1 MRRVLV
7 VALIGI
13 VVLAVAV
20 LVLRREAP
28 APPPEPD
35 AELQQMGQFLSDS
48 LGVGLLLPESPGWT
62 FVRPPLVPGGP
73 YITAQHESHSASV
86 RLYVLDRAAA
96 DSIGAVVRRRRDA
109 LAGFFH
115 VREID
120 EVIEEVLREAS
131 QPMKNYAAY
140 QWQAVTE
147 PVAVAEQEQPARV
160 LFFYVVVEHP
170 ERYFEALGVLSVPI
184 GPESDPSVGD
194 QLMQDISYVMQSLVI
209 R

>member
-1 MRRVLV
+1 MKRVLV

-20 LVLRREAP
+20 FVWRREPPTP
-28 APPPEPD
+28 APEAD
-35 AELQQMGQFLSDS
+35 AELQETGKFLSDS

-62 FVRPPLVPGGP
+62 FDRPLLVPGGP
-73 YITAQHESHSASV
+73 YITVQHESQSASV
-86 RLYVLDRAAA
+86 RLFVLDRAAA
-96 DSIGAVVRRRRDA
+96 DSIGAVVQRRRDA
-109 LAGFFH
+109 LAGFFR

-120 EVIEEVLREAS
+120 EVIENAREDS
-131 QPMKNYAAY
+131 QPMGSYASY

-160 LFFYVVVEHP
+160 FFFYVVVEHP
-170 ERYFEALGVLSVPI
+170 EHYFEVLGVVSVPI
-184 GPESDPSVGD
+184 GPGLDTSAGD
-194 QLMQDISYVMQSLVI
+194 QLMQDVSYVMQSLVV